1 MGSVKVFYKLDYKP
15 YSKVYA
21 LTYTNN
27 TITQNLV
34 LKEGWNL
41 VSFYVNLDFPNL
53 IGNSSILEIKN
64 GAYSYN
70 SSVPNF
76 ATLTS
81 ETFSL
86 ESGYWLRSDSDITI
100 SVSGVSVSSID
111 IPVTTGWNQISYPFS
126 EEINLST
133 ILSESYGSK
142 ILEIKTMDL
151 SYNSLVP
158 YFATLTQLIPG
169 EGYWLRAESDFNF
182 IIIQEGPSLSL
193 ILI

>member
-1 MGSVKVFYKLDYKP
+1 MLMGSVKVFYKLDYKP

-76 ATLTS
+76 VPL
-81 ETFSL
+81 
-86 ESGYWLRSDSDITI
+86 GI
-100 SVSGVSVSSID
+100 
-111 IPVTTGWNQISYPFS
+111 VTTTGKCDFS
-126 EEINLST
+126 VI
-133 ILSESYGSK
+133 K
-142 ILEIKTMDL
+142 IECVLAHIDT
-151 SYNSLVP
+151 
-158 YFATLTQLIPG
+158 
-169 EGYWLRAESDFNF
+169 
-182 IIIQEGPSLSL
+182 
-193 ILI
+193 